1 MICIW
6 LYLHSIRNLSS
17 GQRTVGWMRKILSHI
32 TSRISA
38 TKAENN
44 KQVEHGEAACSA
56 DAELNK
62 KICSACPVA
71 KRLKEEC
78 IVEHGEAAC
87 TKWIE
92 AHKRCL
98 RTVGVNV

>member
-1 MICIW
+1 MDVFMTTLKFVTEFFI
-6 LYLHSIRNLSS
+6 
-17 GQRTVGWMRKILSHI
+17 IL
-32 TSRISA
+32 T

-44 KQVEHGEAACSA
+44 KQVENGKAACSA

-62 KICSACPVA
+62 KICSACPDS
-71 KRLKEEC
+71 KRLREEC

-98 RTVGVNV
+98 RAVGFNV